1 MDEIPMPSVLDPD
14 RMVSNSRDDMSVHE
28 KAGLSEDLEEALR
41 QSCEY
46 GQQLWRDLDAVRGYL
61 LDSLPAIPGEGSGR
75 QGAVSAAPAGPDDEE
90 GWQNWMAAFA
100 AVTSALAGPHGDS
113 GYGMSEARREAQ
125 QRRAAPTVTGA
136 GGRFTGHEYDPRQAA
151 EDSHR
156 AAVQRESANN
166 DGATGGPTDQGL
178 PPGADDNGSG
188 GGGAGSAADSGGG
201 SAARGSGA
209 QGSAAEA
216 GGAGAS
222 YYTALGNRSGAAGG
236 KDTSSLLKTAGMT
249 GLVVLAFRGLTS
261 LLRPAAGTKAS
272 TGHQAG
278 RTTKQG
284 KGKRAR
290 AGARGAGVAAALA
303 TREGLPN

>member
-14 RMVSNSRDDMSVHE
+14 RMVSNSRDDMSVHD
-28 KAGLSEDLEEALR
+28 KAGLSEDLEEALH

-46 GQQLWRDLDAVRGYL
+46 GQQLWRDLDAIRGYL
-61 LDSLPAIPGEGSGR
+61 LDSLPAIPSETSGR
-75 QGAVSAAPAGPDDEE
+75 QGATSAAPTGPDDED

-125 QRRAAPTVTGA
+125 QRRAAPTVTGS
-136 GGRFTGHEYDPRQAA
+136 GGRFTGHEYDGRQAA
-151 EDSHR
+151 EDEHR

-166 DGATGGPTDQGL
+166 DGPTGGPTDQGL

-188 GGGAGSAADSGGG
+188 GGGTGSAADSGGG
-201 SAARGSGA
+201 SAA
-209 QGSAAEA
+209 
-216 GGAGAS
+216 
-222 YYTALGNRSGAAGG
+222 GG
-236 KDTSSLLKTAGMT
+236 KDPAGLLKTAGMT

-261 LLRPAAGTKAS
+261 LLRPPARKKAPTRQQTSRTAKSGKAKAG
-272 TGHQAG
+272 
-278 RTTKQG
+278 
-284 KGKRAR
+284 R

-303 TREGLPN
+303 TREGLTN